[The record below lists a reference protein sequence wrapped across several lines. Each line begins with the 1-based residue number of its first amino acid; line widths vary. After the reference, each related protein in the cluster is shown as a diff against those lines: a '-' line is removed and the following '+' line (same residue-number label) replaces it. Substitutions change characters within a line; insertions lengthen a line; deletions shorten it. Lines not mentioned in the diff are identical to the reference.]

1 MMKGAAAPNVDDV
14 RGERILVLAPIGRDG
29 TLTVALLERAGYVAQ
44 ACLDVAALIREI
56 EKGAGVAL
64 LTGEVLSVEAV
75 DALSQLVARQP
86 PWSDF
91 PFVIFS
97 SFGATDTAAGRI
109 IAALKSLGNVSLL
122 ERPARMAS
130 IVSAVDSALRA
141 RRRQY
146 EVRDLVVK
154 LRESVRQ
161 RDEFLAMLSHELRN
175 PLNALLMAVQI
186 MDDVEGG
193 DPGAEPADSAR
204 KSRAVLRR
212 QAQILA
218 RLVDDL
224 LEVAR
229 VTSGKVA
236 LKKTRVDLG
245 SLTLRAIEAVRP
257 TAQQQDLDVRFPAGP
272 TRPTWV
278 DGDPTRL
285 EQVLL
290 NLLTNAIKYTP
301 AGGRIEVRLW
311 SEGQQV
317 AIAVRDTG
325 VGIDPETLPR
335 IFDLFRQAERT
346 LDRAQGG
353 LGIGLTLVRSLVELH
368 GGTVHAASAG
378 LGKGS
383 EFTVRLPASA
393 SKMETAAPALATAAP
408 SVPRRVFV
416 LEDHADNRE
425 GLVFFLQR
433 LGHQVEAEGDGAVGA
448 RRIVALRPELA
459 FIDIGLPGLDGY
471 QVAAQVRD
479 ALGSSIFMVALTGYG
494 QEEDQ
499 KRALAAGFDAH
510 MAKPIDFNRL
520 RHLLAQGEVAH

>member
-1 MMKGAAAPNVDDV
+1 MVAPNVDEI
-14 RGERILVLAPIGRDG
+14 RGTRILVLAPVGRDG
-29 TLTVALLERAGYVAQ
+29 ALTVALLERAGYVAQ
-44 ACLDVAALIREI
+44 ACPDVAALIREI
-56 EKGAGVAL
+56 ERGAGAAL

-75 DALSQLVARQP
+75 AALAELVAHQP

-91 PFVIFS
+91 PFIVFS
-97 SFGATDTAAGRI
+97 SFGATATAAGRI

-130 IVSAVDSALRA
+130 IVSAVDAALRA

-146 EVRDLVVK
+146 EVRDLVVQ
-154 LRESVRQ
+154 LRENVRQ

-186 MDDVEGG
+186 MDDLEERE
-193 DPGAEPADSAR
+193 PGADPNDPLQ
-204 KSRAVLRR
+204 KPRAVLRR

-236 LKKTRVDLG
+236 LKKARVDLG
-245 SLTLRAIEAVRP
+245 SLTLRVVEAVRP
-257 TAQQQDLDVRFPAGP
+257 TAQQQDLDVRFPAGAD
-272 TRPTWV
+272 RPTWV
-278 DGDPTRL
+278 DGDATRL

-301 AGGRIEVRLW
+301 PGGRIEVRIW
-311 SEGQQV
+311 NEDKQV

-325 VGIDPETLPR
+325 VGIDPEMLPR

-346 LDRAQGG
+346 LDRSQGG

-368 GGTVHAASAG
+368 GGSVRADSAG

-383 EFTVRLPASA
+383 EFIVRLPASTGRTTVDVPGHTREPTSA
-393 SKMETAAPALATAAP
+393 
-408 SVPRRVFV
+408 PRRIFV

-433 LGHQVEAEGDGAVGA
+433 LGHEVEADSDGAAGA
-448 RRIVALRPELA
+448 RRIVDLRPELA
-459 FIDIGLPGLDGY
+459 FIDIGLPTLDGY
-471 QVAAQVRD
+471 QVAAQVRQ
-479 ALGSSIFMVALTGYG
+479 ALGPGIFMVALTGYG
-494 QEEDQ
+494 QDEDQ

-510 MAKPIDFNRL
+510 MAKPIDFKRL
-520 RHLLAQGEVAH
+520 RFLLSQGDAAH